1 MAATLA
7 AASAPASAVPA
18 AAGLV
23 QLHAEQP
30 SWIEAYDAK
39 GQVVFSRLLRAG
51 ETAGVDGQLPLRLKI
66 GNAPATRLS
75 FRGKPVDLAPL
86 TRNAVARVELQ

>member
-1 MAATLA
+1 VTAASVA
-7 AASAPASAVPA
+7 PPASAPARPS
-18 AAGLV
+18 LV

-30 SWIEAYDAK
+30 SWVEAYDAR
-39 GQVVFSRLLRAG
+39 GQIVFSRLLQAG
-51 ETAGVDGQLPLRLKI
+51 ESAGVDGQLPLRLKI